1 MSILIFNTFFKAA
14 RKLLAVASVST
25 QSIAVNRELGDGE
38 PQVMDVDVQSE
49 FHFIQL
55 NALTGTQ
62 INSNNKTKTA
72 ENSQIG
78 ILGVFLLLELTS
90 IFTCSLYLLF
100 FFYRGIAVGTGG
112 LVGGRNEMPQ
122 HSTALLSPSNSPT
135 HLGWPFHFREQQ
147 MER

>member
-25 QSIAVNRELGDGE
+25 QSIAINRELGDGE

-100 FFYRGIAVGTGG
+100 FFTEG
-112 LVGGRNEMPQ
+112 LWWGQEG
-122 HSTALLSPSNSPT
+122 L
-135 HLGWPFHFREQQ
+135 
-147 MER
+147 

>member
-14 RKLLAVASVST
+14 RKLLVVASEST
-25 QSIAVNRELGDGE
+25 QSVAVNRELGDGE
-38 PQVMDVDVQSE
+38 PQVMDVDVQWE
-49 FHFIQL
+49 FHFIHL

-72 ENSQIG
+72 EKSQIG

-100 FFYRGIAVGTGG
+100 FNRGIVVGTGG